1 MFFIYIHSKY
11 FLQISDKT
19 NPHHYFKKFLSYFQ
33 LFILS
38 DVVCDYLAKLKK
50 KHHFEILI

>member
-1 MFFIYIHSKY
+1 MFFIYIHMSFSLKV
-11 FLQISDKT
+11 FDGT

-33 LFILS
+33 LLILS

-50 KHHFEILI
+50 AHHFEILI